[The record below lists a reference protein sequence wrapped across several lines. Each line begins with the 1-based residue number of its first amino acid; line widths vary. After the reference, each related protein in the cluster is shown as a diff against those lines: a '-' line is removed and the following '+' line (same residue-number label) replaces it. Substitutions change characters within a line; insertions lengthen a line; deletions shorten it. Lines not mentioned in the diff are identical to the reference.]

1 MILQKKSD
9 KINSFS
15 VIIKCITYTIKY
27 MYRYHKNIFYAYI
40 YADVDVY
47 TYII

>member
-1 MILQKKSD
+1 MMLQKKSD

-15 VIIKCITYTIKY
+15 VIKYITYTIKY
-27 MYRYHKNIFYAYI
+27 MYMYHKNIFYAYI